1 MIQHKLA
8 LHIFRRDLRIEDNTS
23 LIHALENSEK
33 VIPCFIFDDR
43 QIKDNSYKSNNALQF
58 MIECIIDLD
67 TQLQKK
73 GGRIY
78 LFSGIAE
85 EIIEKLINTLK
96 IDAVF
101 YNKDYTP
108 FSKKRDDN
116 INLICKRNNVYF
128 KSFADVLLNEPER
141 ILKNDG
147 KPYTIFTP
155 YLKKAK
161 LIQIRSPQ
169 NNTYKNYYSNKILIE
184 KSKDI
189 FKKILADNNIDNKVN
204 NNNQGNNRLKNN
216 VILKGGRTNA
226 IKLLNNIS
234 KLKEYAVTRN
244 IPSINGTSFL
254 SAHNKF
260 GTVSIREV
268 YHTIEHELG
277 IDHILI
283 NELYWRDFFT
293 HIAYH
298 FPYVFQNAFN
308 KKYDKIKWSYDEKK
322 FKLWCDG
329 KTGFPLVDSGMR
341 QLNRTGWMHNRVRM
355 VTASFLVK
363 DLHIDWRLGEKY
375 FAQKLIDYD
384 PSVNNGNWQWAA
396 STGCDAQ
403 PYFRIFNPWM
413 QQEKFD
419 YECKYIKEWI
429 SELQN
434 ISPKEIHKIYINNLK
449 NTTYPKPIVDHKE
462 ASSKAKAMYKFL
474 DT

>member
-1 MIQHKLA
+1 MKNHKLA

-23 LIHALENSEK
+23 LIYALENSEK

-43 QIKDNSYKSNNALQF
+43 QIKDNSYKSNNALKF

-85 EIIEKLINTLK
+85 EVIEKLIEESK

-101 YNKDYTP
+101 YNEDYTP

-116 INLICKRNNVYF
+116 INFICNKNNIYF
-128 KSFADVLLNEPER
+128 KSFPDTLLNEPEKV
-141 ILKNDG
+141 IKNDG
-147 KPYTIFTP
+147 KPYTVFTP
-155 YLKKAK
+155 YLKKAR
-161 LIQIRSPQ
+161 LIQIRSPK
-169 NNTYKNYYSNKILIE
+169 NNNYKNYHNDKIAIE
-184 KSKDI
+184 KSKNI
-189 FKKILADNNIDNKVN
+189 FKKILADKDINSNT
-204 NNNQGNNRLKNN
+204 
-216 VILKGGRTNA
+216 ILKGGRTTA
-226 IKLLNNIS
+226 IKLLNDIS
-234 KLKEYAVTRN
+234 KLKKYTVTRN

-268 YHTIEHELG
+268 YYTIEHELG

-293 HIAYH
+293 YIAYH
-298 FPYVFQNAFN
+298 FPHVFQNAFN

-322 FKLWCDG
+322 FQAWCDG
-329 KTGFPLVDSGMR
+329 KTGFPIVDSGMR
-341 QLNRTGWMHNRVRM
+341 QLNNTGWMHNRVRM
-355 VTASFLVK
+355 ITASFLVK
-363 DLHIDWRLGEKY
+363 DLHIDWKLGEKY

-429 SELQN
+429 SELQKF
-434 ISPKEIHKIYINNLK
+434 SPKEIHKIYINNLE
-449 NTTYPKPIVDHKE
+449 NTTYPKPIVNHKE
-462 ASSKAKAMYKFL
+462 ESSKAKAMYKFIE
-474 DT
+474 